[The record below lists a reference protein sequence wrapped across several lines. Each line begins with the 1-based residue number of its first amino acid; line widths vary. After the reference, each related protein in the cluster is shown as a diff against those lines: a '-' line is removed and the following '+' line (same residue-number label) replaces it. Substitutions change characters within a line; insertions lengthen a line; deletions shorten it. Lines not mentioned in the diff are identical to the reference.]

1 MPAPLIWLGA
11 AAAGLYASNKA
22 NNRYL
27 RRKQIVNTMPG
38 ESRYLVA
45 PVNGSI
51 VSCGI
56 YSVLDHTGI
65 WIDGNIYEL
74 SGQGLVRCL
83 SPERFLGKRSGSS
96 IYIAC
101 DKHHNAL
108 YEPNSVGVARAQLY
122 TLLDYHLL
130 DQNCHRFVAQSIA
143 NHAVDITSFTDLN
156 VFLHQFFNTP
166 INWNKINTK

>member
-27 RRKQIVNTMPG
+27 KRKQIVNTMPREG
-38 ESRYLVA
+38 KHEIV

-51 VSCGI
+51 VTCGI
-56 YSVLDHTGI
+56 YGVLDHTGI
-65 WIDGNIYEL
+65 WIDNTIYEL

-83 SPERFLGKRSGSS
+83 SPERFLGKRSGTS

-101 DKHHNAL
+101 DNENKPL
-108 YEPNSVGVARAQLY
+108 SEPKSVGVARAQLY
-122 TLLDYHLL
+122 TMLDYHLL
-130 DQNCHRFVAQSIA
+130 NQNCHRFVAESIA
-143 NHAVDITSFTDLN
+143 NYAVDITSFSDLN
-156 VFLHQFFNTP
+156 IFLHQYFDTA
-166 INWNKINTK
+166 INWKKIKYE